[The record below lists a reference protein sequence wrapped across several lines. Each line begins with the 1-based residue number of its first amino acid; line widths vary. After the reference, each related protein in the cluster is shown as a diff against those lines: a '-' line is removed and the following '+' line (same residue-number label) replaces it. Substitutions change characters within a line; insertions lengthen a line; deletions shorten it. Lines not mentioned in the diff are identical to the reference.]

1 LKSNIHT
8 AALVLGLALFTG
20 CALAAGPTVSS
31 TIDASAVRVKNRTAV
46 VRGVKIFYRE
56 AGSSDKPTL
65 LLLHGFPSSSHMY
78 RELLRL
84 LARDFHL
91 VAPDYPGAGFSD
103 YPSADKFVPSFANLA
118 DLMSAFVEQIGLS
131 RYTIYMQDFGGP
143 VGFRM
148 AVMHPDKVSGLII
161 QNANAY
167 LEGIAPE
174 QLNNIMNP
182 ERPQADQLVTRAF
195 TLFNY
200 KTGARDFESMDPTG
214 WHLDAWI
221 LEDPDVKRI
230 QTALLMDYHSNVAEY
245 PRWQSH
251 LRAVQPKT
259 LILWGRNDPIF
270 LPAGAQAYRRDLPKA
285 KLQFYDTGHFALEE
299 DAPAIARAI
308 QKAFALKQDGGRQHR
323 AR

>member
-1 LKSNIHT
+1 MKLNIPA
-8 AALVLGLALFTG
+8 AALALALAFFIG
-20 CALAAGPTVSS
+20 CASAAQPAGSR
-31 TIDASAVRVKNRTAV
+31 TIDANDLRVKNRSAV

-56 AGSSDKPTL
+56 AGSPEKPTL

-78 RELLRL
+78 RELLPL

-131 RYTIYMQDFGGP
+131 RFTIYMQDFGGP

-148 AVMHPDKVSGLII
+148 AVKNPDWVKGLII

-167 LEGIAPE
+167 LEGIAPAQLEGIMKPERQQLE
-174 QLNNIMNP
+174 QLVSR
-182 ERPQADQLVTRAF
+182 EF

-200 KTGARDFESMDPTG
+200 KTGARDFASIDPTS
-214 WHLDAWI
+214 WNLDAWI
-221 LEDPDVKRI
+221 LEDPDAKRI
-230 QTALLMDYHSNVAEY
+230 QTELLLDYHSNVAEY
-245 PRWQSH
+245 PRWQAY
-251 LRAVQPKT
+251 LRTAQPKT

-270 LPAGAQAYRRDLPKA
+270 LPAGAEAYQRDLPKA
-285 KLQFYDTGHFALEE
+285 KLQLYDTGHFALEE
-299 DAPAIARAI
+299 EAPAIAREI
-308 QKAFALKQDGGRQHR
+308 RNAFARR
-323 AR
+323 